1 MRKLL
6 KIYRGLKLILLNTIH
21 FKLIIVGLKL
31 SSFLLINIFTKFL
44 FLKFKNR
51 KITNDFFDYTKKFK
65 LSRNYFKHNP
75 AIWFEIFKKNDLLNK
90 DLNILEIGSFEGM
103 SILFFDKYLSIK
115 NLYSVDF
122 KKNENFVFNIRDIKN
137 ISYFNMTSNEFFKK
151 KLDMNFDIIYV
162 DGSHYSIDVFN
173 DLINSDMLLKQNGI
187 LLIDDLLLDVGIRKD
202 GYKFYEE
209 VMGGV
214 FLFLK
219 KRKNYNFLYTG
230 HQLIL
235 KKFQK

>member
-1 MRKLL
+1 MIKFL
-6 KIYRGLKLILLNTIH
+6 KICICLKLIIQNSIHIRLILIGLKLLL
-21 FKLIIVGLKL
+21 L
-31 SSFLLINIFTKFL
+31 LLINIFTIFL

-51 KITNDFFDYTKKFK
+51 NITNSFFNYTKKFN

-75 AIWFEIFKKNDLLNK
+75 AIWFEIFKKNNLLNK
-90 DLNILEIGSFEGM
+90 DLDILEIGSFEGM
-103 SILFFDKYLSIK
+103 SVLFFDKYLKIK
-115 NLYSVDF
+115 NLYTVDF
-122 KKNENFVFNIRDIKN
+122 KKNENFLYNTRDLKN
-137 ISYFNMTSNEFFKK
+137 INFFNMRSDDFFKK
-151 KLDMNFDIIYV
+151 KLDINFDIIYI

-173 DLINSDMLLKQNGI
+173 DLINSDLLLKKDGI

-214 FLFLK
+214 FLFLNK
-219 KRKNYNFLYTG
+219 KKNYKFLYTG

-235 KKFQK
+235 KKV